1 MRETQTTITKGYK
14 MTKAIATMVKYYR
27 ASDET
32 IVLIK
37 SDDSYVI
44 IGEGDVTDDELT
56 AMVNW
61 EDVEGW
67 EDE

>member
-1 MRETQTTITKGYK
+1 
-14 MTKAIATMVKYYR
+14 MTKAIETMVKYYR

-44 IGEGDVTDDELT
+44 IGDGDVTDAELI
-56 AMVNW
+56 AMTNW

>member
-1 MRETQTTITKGYK
+1 
-14 MTKAIATMVKYYR
+14 MTNAIETMVKYYR

-44 IGEGDVTDDELT
+44 IGEGDVTDSELI
-56 AMVNW
+56 AMTNW
-61 EDVEGW
+61 DDVDGW